1 MTKKTVL
8 ITGCSEGGLGA
19 ALANVFHDQD
29 FYVFATVRDP
39 AKATSLGR
47 ENIEILPLDVTSQS
61 TITECLEVVKKRTG
75 GKLDV
80 LVNNAGALFFGPLLD
95 VSIEDAKSL
104 FDSNVWGMLAVSQA
118 FSPLLIEAKGVM
130 VNICSIAGAVRMAWQ
145 GMFSSSLK
153 LKYTD

>member
-1 MTKKTVL
+1 M
-8 ITGCSEGGLGA
+8 
-19 ALANVFHDQD
+19 
-29 FYVFATVRDP
+29 
-39 AKATSLGR
+39 
-47 ENIEILPLDVTSQS
+47 
-61 TITECLEVVKKRTG
+61 ECLEAVKKRTE

-95 VSIEDAKSL
+95 VSIEDSKRL

-145 GMFSSSLK
+145 GMFYPSLN
-153 LKYTD
+153 

>member
-19 ALANVFHDQD
+19 ALANAFHDQD
-29 FYVFATVRDP
+29 FHVFATVRDP

-47 ENIEILPLDVTSQS
+47 KNIEILPLDVTSQS
-61 TITECLEVVKKRTG
+61 SIMECLEAVKKRTE

-95 VSIEDAKSL
+95 VSIEDSKRL

-145 GMFSSSLK
+145 GMFYPSLN
-153 LKYTD
+153 